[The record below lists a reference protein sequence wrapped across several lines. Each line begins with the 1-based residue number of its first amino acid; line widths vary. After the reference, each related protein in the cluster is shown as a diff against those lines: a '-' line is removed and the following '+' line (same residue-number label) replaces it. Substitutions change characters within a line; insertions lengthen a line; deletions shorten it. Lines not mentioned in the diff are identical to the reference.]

1 MADEKDQLEI
11 QLEDAPVETPE
22 VEIVDTQASDPA
34 SAKETA
40 AKPDDQDDVEQAI
53 KNLDQRLKKERKA
66 REEAEKY
73 ARYIA
78 EQANKAYEEV
88 GETQFHLVVNA
99 LETVK
104 RDNEILKSQLAEAN
118 SLGDY
123 SKVAEIQE
131 ALSLNAVKIN
141 QLETGKREMEGRPKT
156 PAFTPPPVSPAI
168 DPIEQIIEAV
178 SKPSADWIQKNRQ
191 YIKGDADI
199 QDMFDAHA
207 SAVRRGFAPDTDA
220 YFRYVEQKMGI
231 PNDGGEP
238 EVKAAPAA
246 PVKKA
251 APPAA
256 PVSRGGTGTGSR
268 PNVVRLTSDEAE
280 MAEMMGMTH
289 QEYAKHKLEL
299 QKAGRLPN

>member
-1 MADEKDQLEI
+1 MADENEQLEI

-22 VEIVDTQASDPA
+22 VEVVSAESQNKTV
-34 SAKETA
+34 AKEAEAPATEEN
-40 AKPDDQDDVEQAI
+40 DVDQAI

-104 RDNEILKSQLAEAN
+104 RDNEILKAQLAEAN

-123 SKVAEIQE
+123 SKAAEIQE
-131 ALSLNAVKIN
+131 AMSHNAVKIN

-178 SKPSADWIQKNRQ
+178 SKPSADWIQRNRQ
-191 YIKGDADI
+191 YIKNDVDI

-207 SAVRRGFAPDTDA
+207 SAVRRGIAPDTDA

-231 PNDGGEP
+231 PADGGENQVRA
-238 EVKAAPAA
+238 EAPAPA
-246 PVKKA
+246 ERA